1 MRPYGKPEIL
11 EKRRRRALRLLK
23 AGHSY
28 RSVAQEVLS
37 SLSSVVR
44 WYQQYRKDGLKGL
57 RPKPTPGRPS
67 RLSQREKQKLVE
79 ILLEGPLAAGYATDL
94 WTLKRVQEVIAK
106 RFHVRYTIANVWQLM
121 QALGWSCQKPEPRAR
136 ERNERA
142 IRGWKRRAWTEV
154 KKNRRA

>member
-1 MRPYGKPEIL
+1 M
-11 EKRRRRALRLLK
+11 RLLK

-44 WYQQYRKDGLKGL
+44 WYQQYRKYGLKGL
-57 RPKPTPGRPS
+57 RPKPTPGRPC
-67 RLSQREKQKLVE
+67 RLSQKEKRKLVE
-79 ILLEGPLAAGYATDL
+79 ILLQGPLKAGYATDL
-94 WTLKRVQEVIAK
+94 WTLKRVEEVIAK
-106 RFHVRYTIANVWQLM
+106 RFHVHYTIANVWQMM

-136 ERNERA
+136 ERNQRA
-142 IRGWKRRAWTEV
+142 IRLWKRRVWPEI